1 MSSGSQR
8 SRAAEVRLPH
18 LRYVRRTDFLGVS
31 FSIRKG
37 YLDQAFHV
45 SPPPHGFSHTSFSSI
60 IVVSRPAADRRAAVN
75 APAGPPPRTT
85 TRFIASD
92 SGGLLCTCGRRVYR
106 RVSGRKRTRRPG
118 TGRRS
123 IAERPFRL

>member
-8 SRAAEVRLPH
+8 SSAAEVWLPH
-18 LRYVRRTDFLGVS
+18 VRYVLRTDFLGVS
-31 FSIRKG
+31 LSIRKG

-45 SPPPHGFSHTSFSSI
+45 SPPPHGFSQASFSSMT
-60 IVVSRPAADRRAAVN
+60 VVSRPAAARRAAVN

-92 SGGLLCTCGRRVYR
+92 SDGLPVTCGRWVYR
-106 RVSGRKRTRRPG
+106 RVSRWKST
-118 TGRRS
+118 
-123 IAERPFRL
+123 